1 MVFGKFSMKL
11 SMVLGDVDYN
21 VVLKMRALIG

>member
-21 VVLKMRALIG
+21 VLKMRALIG